1 MLQPEQSV
9 QNWNFYKSGIDVKL
23 ETCHGHEIRIEF
35 FRKGN
40 GRKSGKDASSSGIFS
55 SRRTYFGS
63 KEEDVTCAR

>member
-23 ETCHGHEIRIEF
+23 EICHGHEIGIEF

-40 GRKSGKDASSSGIFS
+40 GRKRVERMPHRLG
-55 SRRTYFGS
+55 YFLRDTRILGV
-63 KEEDVTCAR
+63 KKKM